1 MRSTVRRLLAPQQR
15 LALRLLWGRRHR
27 LQDVLA
33 ACVPGRL
40 DLLARIYGTDKRSTA
55 HGYTRRY
62 EEHLRARR
70 RSVRAVLEIGV
81 GGITSSSGYET
92 TAGGQSLRM
101 WQRYFPRAQIVGL
114 DIEPKRVQGARI
126 HVEQGSQDDPEVLER
141 IARRYGPFDLIIDDG
156 SHLGRHVEASFEA
169 LFAHLNPGGIYAIE
183 DLMTAYRADYEGGP
197 PGLRCATRSSNGTGA
212 TAVGATR
219 WRRRTSTTRSRS
231 STDWGR
237 RRARSERSDDAIARA
252 PADVERSGGSRPPA

>member
-1 MRSTVRRLLAPQQR
+1 MRRLLAPQQR

-126 HVEQGSQDDPEVLER
+126 HVEQGSQDDPEVLKR

-197 PGLRCATRSSNGTGA
+197 PGTPGTQVDLLKRLVDSVLERHWRDGSRCD
-212 TAVGATR
+212 AVASAHIYDEIAFIHRLGPPAR
-219 WRRRTSTTRSRS
+219 AKRAL
-231 STDWGR
+231 GR
-237 RRARSERSDDAIARA
+237 RHRAHT
-252 PADVERSGGSRPPA
+252 G